1 MQFYPFGFLH
11 GDDELPDYYSSYYA
25 EVYLSQ
31 RIYFYE
37 ESVREVHVR
46 MYVNSNAHLSFVKIL
61 QIGDNGIIS
70 FNSPYNSHTPASLPL
85 YWYSFIAPYW
95 ADVDISRTGE
105 VFYRQSTNS
114 SLLARASRE
123 IENELALT
131 QSIEIE
137 HLLIVTWNAVG
148 YYYRG
153 SDKVCNEMAILQ
165 CHM

>member
-11 GDDELPDYYSSYYA
+11 GDDELPDYYSNNYVA
-25 EVYLSQ
+25 VYLSQ

-37 ESVREVHVR
+37 ESFREVHVR

-70 FNSPYNSHTPASLPL
+70 FNYPYNSRTPASLPL

-95 ADVDISRTGE
+95 ADVDIRGTGE

-114 SLLARASRE
+114 NLLARASRE
-123 IENELALT
+123 IENGLALT

-148 YYYRG
+148 YYYRNT
-153 SDKVCNEMAILQ
+153 DKVSNKM
-165 CHM
+165 